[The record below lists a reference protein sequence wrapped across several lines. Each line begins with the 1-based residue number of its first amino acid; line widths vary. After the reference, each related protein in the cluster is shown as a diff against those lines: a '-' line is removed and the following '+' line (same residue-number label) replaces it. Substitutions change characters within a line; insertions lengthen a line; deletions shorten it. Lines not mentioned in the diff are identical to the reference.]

1 MRSRGYR
8 CSAFT
13 LIELM
18 VVMAIIVILASL
30 ILTTA
35 WNSRQ
40 KALQTYC
47 LNNIRSLAL
56 GELGQLSAGS
66 TYAKGEC
73 PAGCQYARNAAVGD
87 ARNVSNPS
95 RTVLYFESEHGGAG
109 TEADVV
115 KRHLGGA
122 NFAFCDGHAKW
133 SRETPSF
140 RP

>member
-1 MRSRGYR
+1 MRPQGCRP
-8 CSAFT
+8 SAFT

-18 VVMAIIVILASL
+18 VVMAIIMILASL

-56 GELGQLSAGS
+56 GEIGQLSAGS

-73 PAGCQYARNAAVGD
+73 PAGCQYARNARLTNAQS
-87 ARNVSNPS
+87 VSNPS
-95 RTVLYFESEHGGAG
+95 RTVLYFESEHGGSG

-133 SRETPSF
+133 SKETPSF
-140 RP
+140 GP

>member
-1 MRSRGYR
+1 MGLRSHRR
-8 CSAFT
+8 SAFT

-18 VVMAIIVILASL
+18 VVMAIIMILAGL
-30 ILTTA
+30 ILAAA

-47 LNNIRSLAL
+47 LNNIRQLAVSEV
-56 GELGQLSAGS
+56 GGGIGQEGVG
-66 TYAKGEC
+66 TC
-73 PAGCQYARNAAVGD
+73 PAGCQYASNRYVNAASD
-87 ARNVSNPS
+87 ASNPS
-95 RTVLYFESEHGGAG
+95 GTVLLFESESGGSG

-133 SRETPSF
+133 SKETPNF